1 MCIRTGKTCPGP
13 VSGALIVD
21 MTSTTTQKALK
32 SQPKAKPTALQTP
45 VFPDQIVWD
54 IANQVSQG
62 AVINQAFYANFLVY
76 FTSDGEGRDIQ
87 NKMTWLHRLPQLSSD
102 GSNEALTLALKATAS
117 AYCGA
122 ETGNVSVL
130 QDACRLYGQAL
141 QAHAKVLRSRAAA
154 QEVTVHMVSTS
165 VMLSLFEAMQ
175 ATTAQAYCEHVNG
188 AVRMI
193 EVTGPGQCMEGVLC
207 QLFFH
212 IRTQM
217 SFVYLTTRK
226 PQPIM
231 IRRILTENLLYKK
244 LPIFQQLMTHIAALA
259 EMYVG
264 MGDADRK
271 EQRIGLEAYSRVKTE
286 VEELWSEYLEQAS
299 FSQEKLFFPGDGAMA
314 YRNGFTALT
323 VAYFCTARILI
334 KILAP
339 RFASSYPDFTDHF
352 ATVMECSRFLRT
364 KKIGCAY
371 MRMAT
376 PLYLVAM
383 HSPSPEHRRE
393 AIATFQDWKTG
404 SMSGISAL
412 ALETIKQRVATEG
425 LNILDPVQEAHPLDG
440 VQLPMTYVG
449 NEIPDLYPLSSYETG
464 YWAEIF

>member
-1 MCIRTGKTCPGP
+1 M
-13 VSGALIVD
+13 
-21 MTSTTTQKALK
+21 TTTTARKAQK
-32 SQPKAKPTALQTP
+32 SQPQTQQNSLQTP
-45 VFPDQIVWD
+45 IFPDQIVWN

-76 FTSDGEGRDIQ
+76 FTSDGEGRDIG
-87 NKMTWLHRLPQLSSD
+87 NKMTWLHRLPQMSSD
-102 GSNEALTLALKATAS
+102 GSNEALTLALRATAS

-141 QAHAKVLRSRAAA
+141 QAHAQVLRARSRAEK
-154 QEVTVHMVSTS
+154 EVTVHMVSTS

-226 PQPIM
+226 PQPIK
-231 IRRILTENLLYKK
+231 IRKILTENLEYRR
-244 LPIFQQLMTHIAALA
+244 LPIFQQLMTHIASLA
-259 EMYVG
+259 EMYIS
-264 MGDADRK
+264 MDDAGGK
-271 EQRIGLEAYSRVKTE
+271 EQCIGLEVYSRVKTR
-286 VEELWSEYLEQAS
+286 VESLWSEYLEQAQLN
-299 FSQEKLFFPGDGAMA
+299 QEQLFFPGDGAMA

-323 VAYFCTARILI
+323 VAYFCAARILI
-334 KILAP
+334 KVLAP

-352 ATVMECSRFLRT
+352 ATVMECARFLQT

-376 PLYLVAM
+376 PLYLVSV
-383 HSPSPEHRRE
+383 HSPSLEQRRD
-393 AIATFQDWKTG
+393 AIATFQHWKMG
-404 SMSGISAL
+404 SMGGISAL
-412 ALETIKQRVATEG
+412 ALATIKQRMGTEQFH
-425 LNILDPVQEAHPLDG
+425 DVDRVDMPHPLDD

-449 NEIPDLYPLSSYETG
+449 NEIPDFSTQEVTPMSTYEAKHWT
-464 YWAEIF
+464 EIF